1 MEEKYI
7 LELKNITKVFPGV
20 KALKEVHLNVKEG
33 EVHSLVGENGAGKST
48 LMKIISGAQGY
59 TTGNMYFKGEEV
71 IFNSTKEAQAHG
83 ISMIY
88 QEFNL
93 IPQLTVAE
101 NIFLGQ
107 IPKKNG
113 LISWKTMNENAKR
126 ILDKLEID
134 IDPEE
139 VISNL
144 SVAHMQMV
152 EIAKSLTHDSKVIIM
167 DEPTAALTDEEIK
180 TLFKLISVLK
190 TRGISILYISH
201 RMEEI
206 FSISDR
212 ITVFRDGKYIK
223 TMDKDE
229 TNYEEVVSLMVGQK
243 IGTIYPDRDHVNT
256 EVVLEVRNFTGESVR
271 DVSFNLHKGE
281 ILGISGLLGAGNI
294 DLSKMI
300 YNAKTRTSGTL
311 VYKGKELN
319 TKTPKDSIKAG
330 IGLVPDDRKNEG
342 LVLIRSVKENISLSS
357 LNKIIES
364 GIVRKE
370 KESTNVNN
378 MIENLNI
385 RVSNPEQIVM
395 NLSGGNQQK
404 VVFAKI
410 LSAVPELLILLE
422 PTRGVDIGAK
432 IEIYNIIDKLTEEG
446 KSIILVSSDLPEVI
460 GLCDRV
466 LVMREGEIVKEIR
479 KSEATQELIL
489 AYAAGGVSE

>member
-1 MEEKYI
+1 MKEKYI

-20 KALKEVHLNVKEG
+20 KALKEAHLNLKEG
-33 EVHSLVGENGAGKST
+33 EVHSICGENGAGKST
-48 LMKIISGAQGY
+48 LMKIISGAQSY
-59 TTGNMYFKGEEV
+59 TTGNIYFKGEEV
-71 IFNSTKEAQAHG
+71 IFNSTKDAQEQG

-101 NIFLGQ
+101 NIFLGKL
-107 IPKKNG
+107 PKKNG
-113 LISWKTMNENAKR
+113 IVSWRTLNKNAQE
-126 ILDKLEID
+126 ILDRLEID
-134 IDPEE
+134 IDPEAIVE
-139 VISNL
+139 NL

-152 EIAKSLTHDSKVIIM
+152 EIAKTLSHDSKVIIM

-180 TLFKLISVLK
+180 TLFKLIKVLK
-190 TRGISILYISH
+190 ARGIAIIYISH
-201 RMEEI
+201 RMDEI

-223 TMDKDE
+223 TMNKEE

-243 IGTIYPDRDHVNT
+243 IGTIYPERNHINKDVI
-256 EVVLEVRNFTGESVR
+256 LEVKNFIGQSVK
-271 DVSFNLHKGE
+271 DVSFKLYKGE

-294 DLSKMI
+294 ELTKMI
-300 YNAKTRTSGTL
+300 YNAKPKVSGTL
-311 VYKGKELN
+311 VYKDKELN
-319 TKTPKDSIKAG
+319 NKSPKNSIESG

-357 LNKIIES
+357 LEKIIKS
-364 GIVRKE
+364 GTLRKN
-370 KESTNVNN
+370 KENTNVNN
-378 MIENLNI
+378 MIKDLNI
-385 RVSNPEQIVM
+385 RVSNSEQLVM

-404 VVFAKI
+404 VVFAKV
-410 LSAVPELLILLE
+410 LSTMPEILILLE

-432 IEIYNIIDKLTEEG
+432 VEIYNIINKLTEEG

-466 LVMREGEIVKEIR
+466 LVMREGEIVKEIKR
-479 KSEATQELIL
+479 SEATQELIL

>member
-59 TTGNMYFKGEEV
+59 TTGSMYFKGEEV

-113 LISWKTMNENAKR
+113 LISWKTMNKNAKE

-190 TRGISILYISH
+190 ARGISILYISH

-300 YNAKTRTSGTL
+300 YNAKARTSGTL

-378 MIENLNI
+378 MIEDLNI